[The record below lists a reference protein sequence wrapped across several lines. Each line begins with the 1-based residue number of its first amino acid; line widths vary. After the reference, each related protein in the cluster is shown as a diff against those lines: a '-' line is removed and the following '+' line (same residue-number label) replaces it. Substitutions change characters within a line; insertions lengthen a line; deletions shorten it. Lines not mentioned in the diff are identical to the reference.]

1 MSALTPQI
9 LLYHGQDRCRSGLPA
24 SVEAELVLDNGHWIF
39 STYQISTRTCE
50 LVRFATGRQGHGRKP
65 LTLRDFL
72 LCLCSPASGRV
83 ILPPTLGCFD
93 AVSAEAGGGALP
105 ADSGRGFGERLRADG
120 HAAGRHPVSGAHHA
134 GGSRDRPGA
143 APGRAPGRL
152 RGCRCASCCDA
163 ACCCT
168 CTRRAV
174 ARLNGPIGDGV
185 RSTALEGKAPRPSTG
200 VFQET
205 YLRLGGPER
214 LPDTLR
220 RHCGMSAE
228 GDAEVGREVWCRGG
242 GGGGPGPHPLLRP
255 GGRPGWGS
263 RHPHLAAFPERLRC
277 AGSLA
282 RRFAASPPPQFGC
295 QPGTLPPGSLV
306 RPRAPGARLALASC
320 RTEWPRG
327 RAHRLHHTSCP
338 GVSACGR
345 VGVRVIARGGGQGRC
360 SRVGAAEVVA
370 VPQRRRV
377 APADASHSVP
387 SSRGPA
393 AASTCGWPACG
404 GGAVL
409 CARRGGAQRASQ
421 GEGAGGGAGGGA
433 GAEAEVSDTQKAAGG
448 ELIVHSL
455 RLTRGRL
462 SVGDQVPPLA
472 PPSAPTAVHAA
483 CCASSGWHGS
493 PMHRSRMQAASAD
506 QELSHV
512 LISGVQSSNIHKSFD
527 TVQEAVPRLQSGC
540 CSPSSYT
547 TGYALCSRHLACS
560 RAYDHVH
567 AVDGQ
572 HFMT

>member
-1 MSALTPQI
+1 MSALTPQV

-120 HAAGRHPVSGAHHA
+120 HAAGRHPVPGAHHA

-174 ARLNGPIGDGV
+174 ARPNGPIGNGV

-200 VFQET
+200 VVQET
-205 YLRLGGPER
+205 YLRSGGPER

-220 RHCGMSAE
+220 RHCGMPAE

-282 RRFAASPPPQFGC
+282 PRFAASPPPQFGC

-320 RTEWPRG
+320 RTECPRG
-327 RAHRLHHTSCP
+327 RAHRLQYTSCP

-345 VGVRVIARGGGQGRC
+345 DGDGQRWGPGQVQPGRC
-360 SRVGAAEVVA
+360 SRGGCRLSATPRGSSGCLPFRAVQPGASCGQHVWLASMWRWGCA
-370 VPQRRRV
+370 VRASR
-377 APADASHSVP
+377 PASES
-387 SSRGPA
+387 
-393 AASTCGWPACG
+393 G
-404 GGAVL
+404 GGG
-409 CARRGGAQRASQ
+409 RR
-421 GEGAGGGAGGGA
+421 GAGGGA

-462 SVGDQVPPLA
+462 SVGDQVPPPA
-472 PPSAPTAVHAA
+472 PPTAPTAVYAA
-483 CCASSGWHGS
+483 CCASSGWHG
-493 PMHRSRMQAASAD
+493 M
-506 QELSHV
+506 
-512 LISGVQSSNIHKSFD
+512 GVPC
-527 TVQEAVPRLQSGC
+527 T
-540 CSPSSYT
+540 
-547 TGYALCSRHLACS
+547 
-560 RAYDHVH
+560 
-567 AVDGQ
+567 
-572 HFMT
+572 